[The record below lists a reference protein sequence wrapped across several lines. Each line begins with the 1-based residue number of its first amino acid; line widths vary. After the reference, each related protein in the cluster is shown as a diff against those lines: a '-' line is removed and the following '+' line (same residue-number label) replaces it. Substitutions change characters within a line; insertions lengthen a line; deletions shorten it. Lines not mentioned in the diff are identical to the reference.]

1 MIYTFR
7 VLCPHGSVSII
18 GLHKINF
25 DRMHKK
31 ALLSEMNI
39 LLIQYMIH
47 KQVNGIMTMALICGK
62 IEYSVI
68 LFVDLFQKI
77 HALNDFF
84 QWILAC

>member
-1 MIYTFR
+1 
-7 VLCPHGSVSII
+7 
-18 GLHKINF
+18 
-25 DRMHKK
+25 MHKK

-77 HALNDFF
+77 HALKVFLNGYWHVNFF
-84 QWILAC
+84 FNQPTRKIIFGWE